1 LQALDHPEAVDLSIL
16 ETAGGNTAA
25 DPYLRNQVLLALAI
39 SFGILLAIT
48 LLALFLQWTRTGRF

>member
-1 LQALDHPEAVDLSIL
+1 LQALDHPEAIDLSIL

-39 SFGILLAIT
+39 SFGILLTIT